1 MNSWKFSWKLP
12 FILGIIL
19 ILSVFIPATFDIIFD
34 PYGNEIEMMW
44 LFGLEYEFGGLDYFT
59 FFFLGQVRNLG
70 VFIAI
75 MIVTISIIISGLIYI
90 SYALLVKKEESR
102 SKRYEKPLFITSL
115 VVIMLAIVWTIA
127 VWDLKIMALLKFWNI
142 RTPFFSYYSLFII
155 PCIMICAIIKQS
167 NQNKR
172 VEKLIP
178 IITLIGGIIIFISF
192 FTPIKWYF
200 VEIDGIP
207 SSSSNHWLIGFW
219 NYINYDLFYTDSGF
233 YIAWNDIIL
242 IILNILSAISMI
254 FIGYRILK
262 NKKRIQN
269 YKKPLKILSILTLG
283 MTVLWIIL
291 EFVVTFHCDEFSCY
305 HTWMSYGYG
314 FGIIGPFIAGG
325 LAMAGSAL
333 IEKTRNIDI

>member
-1 MNSWKFSWKLP
+1 MNGWKFSWKLP

-19 ILSVFIPATFDIIFD
+19 ILSVFIPATFDIIVD
-34 PYGNEIEMMW
+34 TDEIEIELMW
-44 LFGLEYEFGGLDYFT
+44 LFGLEYEHESLSYFT
-59 FFFLGQVRNLG
+59 FFFFGQVRNLG
-70 VFIAI
+70 VLIAI
-75 MIVTISIIISGLIYI
+75 IIVSISIIISGIICI

-115 VVIMLAIVWTIA
+115 IVIMLAIVWTIA
-127 VWDLKIMALLKFWNI
+127 VWDLKISPLKFWAF

-155 PCIMICAIIKQS
+155 PCIMICAIIKQR
-167 NQNKR
+167 NQNKH
-172 VEKLIP
+172 VEKLVP
-178 IITLIGGIIIFISF
+178 IMTLIGGMIIFISF
-192 FTPIKWYF
+192 FTPISWYF
-200 VEIDGIP
+200 VEHDGIP
-207 SSSSNHWLIGFW
+207 YSSSNLWLIGFRR
-219 NYINYDLFYTDSGF
+219 YINYDLFYTDSGF

-242 IILNILSAISMI
+242 IISNILSTISMI

-262 NKKRIQN
+262 SKKRIQN